1 MRCFIL
7 LLVMYNLLSC
17 SHKTTNKRI
26 IHINLEK
33 DQTNHIEDIFSEIE
47 IVPLETNEH
56 SIIQTISKVIE
67 HDSCLYILDSRQ
79 KSLFIFDHKGLFIN
93 KINTIGRAPNEYYL
107 LDDFT
112 INKYSKTIECLDP
125 MGKILTYNLQGDYL
139 STIYLPHPPMAY
151 HYLLALNKD
160 SILLYTNP
168 TPNNDPTFRVY
179 SRQKDAI
186 VTQFAKQK
194 RIINGGCLSPI
205 VIYQDTI
212 YFAQA
217 LHNDIQYISKDT
229 LLPAYEWNYGEC
241 TYDIRNMRLPDLTTS
256 EAQIQFYNNTMFSER
271 IPYILGL
278 NSQNDKYFFSS
289 LFMKEKIVNNFYNK
303 ETKKKIVFTKSQDG
317 IGIYPYY
324 MDNEKIIGITYE
336 NLVPISSFQK
346 AKDVNIINQEIISA
360 LTEDSNPVL
369 IKYFFK

>member
-1 MRCFIL
+1 MRYFIL
-7 LLVMYNLLSC
+7 LFIMYNFLSC
-17 SHKTTNKRI
+17 TDKTTHQQI
-26 IHINLEK
+26 IHINLEE
-33 DQTNHIEDIFSEIE
+33 DQTFHIYDIFSKIE
-47 IVPLETNEH
+47 IVPLETNKH
-56 SIIQTISKVIE
+56 SLIQSISKVIE

-79 KSLFIFDHKGLFIN
+79 KSLFIFNQKGSFIN

-107 LDDFT
+107 LDDFI
-112 INKYSKTIECLDP
+112 INKYSNTLECLDP

-168 TPNNDPTFRVY
+168 TPHNDPTFRIY
-179 SRQKDAI
+179 SRQKDSI

-205 VIYQDTI
+205 EVYKDTI
-212 YFAQA
+212 YFTQA

-229 LLPAYEWNYGEC
+229 LLPAYEWNYGKY
-241 TYDIRNMRLPDLTTS
+241 TYDIGKMKLPDLTTS
-256 EAQIQFYNNTMFSER
+256 EAQIQFYNNTMYSEK
-271 IPYILGL
+271 IPYILGF
-278 NSQNDKYFFSS
+278 NYQNDKYFFSS
-289 LFMKEKIVNNFYNK
+289 LFMKEKIINNFYDK
-303 ETKKKIVFTKSQDG
+303 KTKKKIVFSKNQEG

-336 NLVPISSFQK
+336 TLVPISSFQK
-346 AKDVNIINQEIISA
+346 AKEVNIINQGIIST

-369 IKYFFK
+369 IKYIFK